1 MLEIIGL
8 YYASKTIGSLAA
20 EKGYSSGLYRFLTFI
35 FWFVFE
41 LIGLVIGILIFGQES
56 LLFYLTGIA
65 GAVGGFFFLKYIVN
79 NLPNKSTTTEEVID

>member
-41 LIGLVIGILIFGQES
+41 LIGLVIGILIFG
-56 LLFYLTGIA
+56 
-65 GAVGGFFFLKYIVN
+65 
-79 NLPNKSTTTEEVID
+79 